1 MAHIYREKPE
11 IPIPPKGHINH
22 SNAQVSIYDLDNNGH
37 RTGTRIVIGVATS
50 ERMMHPNDNF
60 RLMYPELWK
69 KHYGEDVPEH
79 VLNVGLY
86 AALLGLAHKTDIY
99 NLLDKPLGHRDT
111 NAFMDYAMHSIKGH
125 SCAAEPLVPH
135 LQGMVTF
142 SSKANS
148 DSYYSRMFKERIAA
162 KEIDADFRLKW
173 LMRCAANGIKKVW
186 LCIDSS
192 NNDCRI
198 QNSNLADK
206 GHAKSNKNVNVVGYI
221 WAVNAEDGRPV
232 SWWVYNGDMPDC
244 KAFET
249 IINFLGASDIAI
261 EGVIVDKGF
270 ASQAVVDSIREQGFE
285 YVVKITNGSKAHKEM
300 LEEHADDI
308 RMNVEKA
315 FIANNRVL
323 FGVTDQKKIF
333 ESDDRNSTIGLYYDC
348 INGAERCNY
357 LIAKVITTIKTLKQN
372 INKDY
377 KVVVPSE
384 FKKYIGIEC
393 DKDGIPVDITID
405 KKYWQKLV
413 NHTGFSSIACS
424 LPLDAESIDHLYN
437 LRDVSEKQF
446 SILKSQLGFHATR
459 VHSDASI
466 KSRFLAGFVS
476 SILRTELELICQNL
490 ELDTNVII
498 QKLNRVSL
506 LLMSDGRYHAVRN
519 LSSDLK
525 LVLAECGIS
534 EESFD
539 AIANEVNCR
548 NLAVHSEYR
557 DAPFSTVQ
565 PKKPGRPSKL
575 NDELKEKVAQAV
587 KRGPGRP
594 KGSKNKKTLEREQ
607 AEATAKQEEK
617 RGPGRPKG
625 SKNKKTLEREQAE
638 AAAKKQ
644 EEKRG
649 PGRPKGSKN
658 KKTLE
663 REQAEAAA
671 KKQEEKRGPGRPKG
685 SKNKKT
691 LEREQAE
698 AAAKK
703 QEEKRGEA
711 AAKKQEEKRG
721 PGRPKG
727 SKNKKTL
734 EREQAEAAA
743 KKQEEKRGP
752 GRPKGS
758 KNKATES
765 DDASKQIQT
774 FYVDN

>member
-348 INGAERCNY
+348 INGAENNNY
-357 LIAKVITTIKTLKQN
+357 KNLKAK
-372 INKDY
+372 Y
-377 KVVVPSE
+377 
-384 FKKYIGIEC
+384 
-393 DKDGIPVDITID
+393 
-405 KKYWQKLV
+405 
-413 NHTGFSSIACS
+413 
-424 LPLDAESIDHLYN
+424 
-437 LRDVSEKQF
+437 
-446 SILKSQLGFHATR
+446 
-459 VHSDASI
+459 
-466 KSRFLAGFVS
+466 
-476 SILRTELELICQNL
+476 
-490 ELDTNVII
+490 
-498 QKLNRVSL
+498 
-506 LLMSDGRYHAVRN
+506 
-519 LSSDLK
+519 
-525 LVLAECGIS
+525 
-534 EESFD
+534 
-539 AIANEVNCR
+539 
-548 NLAVHSEYR
+548 
-557 DAPFSTVQ
+557 
-565 PKKPGRPSKL
+565 
-575 NDELKEKVAQAV
+575 
-587 KRGPGRP
+587 
-594 KGSKNKKTLEREQ
+594 
-607 AEATAKQEEK
+607 
-617 RGPGRPKG
+617 
-625 SKNKKTLEREQAE
+625 
-638 AAAKKQ
+638 
-644 EEKRG
+644 
-649 PGRPKGSKN
+649 
-658 KKTLE
+658 
-663 REQAEAAA
+663 
-671 KKQEEKRGPGRPKG
+671 
-685 SKNKKT
+685 
-691 LEREQAE
+691 
-698 AAAKK
+698 
-703 QEEKRGEA
+703 
-711 AAKKQEEKRG
+711 
-721 PGRPKG
+721 
-727 SKNKKTL
+727 
-734 EREQAEAAA
+734 
-743 KKQEEKRGP
+743 
-752 GRPKGS
+752 
-758 KNKATES
+758 
-765 DDASKQIQT
+765 
-774 FYVDN
+774 